1 MSVKIERSR
10 YDVII
15 NFGCLIL
22 LSATV
27 IYLAVNWKDLP
38 EKIPGHYNIMGEVD
52 RWGNKG
58 ELLILPIVTWIMYFG
73 MTVLEHYPQNW
84 NTGVAVTEKN
94 TERVYRVLK
103 NMIGTLKFVVVGI
116 FTFLS
121 INSAL
126 AEPLPVWF
134 LPAALISC
142 KSIAFE

>member
-1 MSVKIERSR
+1 MKIERSR

-22 LSATV
+22 LSATI
-27 IYLAVNWKDLP
+27 IYLAANWKNFP

-134 LPAALISC
+134 LPAAD
-142 KSIAFE
+142 

>member
-10 YDVII
+10 YDVIV
-15 NFGCLIL
+15 NLGCLIL

-27 IYLAVNWKDLP
+27 IYLAVNWKDFP
-38 EKIPGHYNIMGEVD
+38 GKISGHYNIMGEVD

-84 NTGVAVTEKN
+84 NTGVAVTQKN
-94 TERVYRVLK
+94 TERIYRVLK

-134 LPAALISC
+134 LPAAD
-142 KSIAFE
+142 